1 VAKILTPVLRE
12 KIIEL
17 YKKNPNYTSKDIA
30 RELNISV
37 KAVASFLKF
46 YKDPAY
52 QEKVLT
58 GLRKSHEIQ
67 RERKKRKEME
77 EKLKKEVET
86 MSNEKE
92 FKELVERVNNLT
104 NTLNNLPN
112 IIRDTLTKIEEE
124 RKKLETQK
132 LKEKQEQEFRE
143 KVSNLIE
150 SFNKLDFQKL
160 KSICDMYPEL
170 CKIKDSLKKEESKK
184 PEEKKSE
191 EKIEEK
197 KVESAQKAELS
208 KPSPREFIENLMKQ
222 TEHTDLEEFLTCPEC
237 RPAIIRRYIDTY
249 GVEEGMRLLCK
260 NNSTC
265 EIMFDSLVK
274 EIFPE
279 LKKGKEK
286 KEEKKEEVKE
296 EESHGQ
302 KGQTK
307 KVSEDRTTE
316 PESTFRI
323 GRPAK

>member
-1 VAKILTPVLRE
+1 VAKILTPALRE

-17 YKKNPNYTSKDIA
+17 YKKNPNYTSRDIA

-46 YKDPAY
+46 YKDPVY

-67 RERKKRKEME
+67 REKKRKKEME

-124 RKKLETQK
+124 RRNLEAKK

-160 KSICDMYPEL
+160 KSVCDMYPEL
-170 CKIKDSLKKEESKK
+170 CKIKDSFKKEQTQQKPEEKK
-184 PEEKKSE
+184 PEEKPE
-191 EKIEEK
+191 EKPASEL
-197 KVESAQKAELS
+197 KA

-237 RPAIIRRYIDTY
+237 RPAIIKRYIDTY

-274 EIFPE
+274 EVFPE
-279 LKKGKEK
+279 LKKGKGEEK
-286 KEEKKEEVKE
+286 KEEKKEGIKE
-296 EESHGQ
+296 EESHEQ

-307 KVSEDRTTE
+307 EVSQDRTS
-316 PESTFRI
+316 ESKSAFRI
-323 GRPAK
+323 GRSAQ